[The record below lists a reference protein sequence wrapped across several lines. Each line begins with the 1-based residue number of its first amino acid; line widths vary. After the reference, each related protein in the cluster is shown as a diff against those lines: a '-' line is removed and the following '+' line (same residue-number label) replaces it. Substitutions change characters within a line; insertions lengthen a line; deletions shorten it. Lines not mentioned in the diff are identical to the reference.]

1 MPYTPGSMALTV
13 LLMIPTLMF
22 VLICKLS
29 KPSHIKMNE
38 VKFSNSNLLAVL
50 SKYSAG
56 VTIAAALTA
65 YFWLP
70 YVDTPEFGL
79 LQMLGE
85 WARDIVEGKAEIA
98 GD

>member
-1 MPYTPGSMALTV
+1 MSYTNGSMALTV
-13 LLMIPTLMF
+13 LLLIPTVIF
-22 VLICKLS
+22 VLICRFS

-38 VKFSNSNLLAVL
+38 VKFSNSNPLAVL
-50 SKYSAG
+50 SRYAAG

-85 WARDIVEGKAEIA
+85 WARDIVETKTEIA